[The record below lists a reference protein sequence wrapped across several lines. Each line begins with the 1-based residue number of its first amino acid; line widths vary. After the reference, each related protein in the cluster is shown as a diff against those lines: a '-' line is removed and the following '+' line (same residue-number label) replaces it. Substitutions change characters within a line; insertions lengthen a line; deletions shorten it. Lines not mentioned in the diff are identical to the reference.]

1 MHGSRLP
8 ADHERKL
15 PFIREL
21 KTFMEGVKLD
31 GAALAP
37 VDLDGLMNSLDRI
50 KSKMLTADDVEKWDR
65 KDEPPLEMMGWV
77 RSILVVSLT
86 LLPALLTVAARR
98 PSTTEEERNVVSG
111 GEL

>member
-8 ADHERKL
+8 ADQERKL

-37 VDLDGLMNSLDRI
+37 VDLDGLLNSLDRI
-50 KSKMLTADDVEKWDR
+50 KSKMLTAD
-65 KDEPPLEMMGWV
+65 G
-77 RSILVVSLT
+77 VSLT

-98 PSTTEEERNVVSG
+98 PSTTEEERNVVSE

>member
-1 MHGSRLP
+1 
-8 ADHERKL
+8 
-15 PFIREL
+15 
-21 KTFMEGVKLD
+21 MEGVKLD

-50 KSKMLTADDVEKWDR
+50 KSKMLTAD
-65 KDEPPLEMMGWV
+65 
-77 RSILVVSLT
+77 VVSLT

-98 PSTTEEERNVVSG
+98 RRTTEEKRNVVSE

>member
-1 MHGSRLP
+1 
-8 ADHERKL
+8 
-15 PFIREL
+15 
-21 KTFMEGVKLD
+21 MEGVKLD

-50 KSKMLTADDVEKWDR
+50 KSKMLTAD
-65 KDEPPLEMMGWV
+65 G
-77 RSILVVSLT
+77 VSLT
-86 LLPALLTVAARR
+86 LLPALLTVAAGR

>member
-1 MHGSRLP
+1 
-8 ADHERKL
+8 
-15 PFIREL
+15 
-21 KTFMEGVKLD
+21 VKLE

-37 VDLDGLMNSLDRI
+37 VDLNGLVNSPDRI

-65 KDEPPLEMMGWV
+65 KDQPPLEMMRWV

-98 PSTTEEERNVVSG
+98 PSTTEEERNVVSE

>member
-1 MHGSRLP
+1 LIRETSQRGLIDDIENGAGPYGPRP
-8 ADHERKL
+8 PEDQERKL

-50 KSKMLTADDVEKWDR
+50 KSKMLTAD
-65 KDEPPLEMMGWV
+65 G
-77 RSILVVSLT
+77 VSLT
-86 LLPALLTVAARR
+86 LLPALLTVAAGRR
-98 PSTTEEERNVVSG
+98 GTTEEKRNVVSE
-111 GEL
+111 GEI

>member
-1 MHGSRLP
+1 
-8 ADHERKL
+8 
-15 PFIREL
+15 
-21 KTFMEGVKLD
+21 MEGVKLD

-50 KSKMLTADDVEKWDR
+50 KSKMLTADDVC
-65 KDEPPLEMMGWV
+65 
-77 RSILVVSLT
+77 LT

-98 PSTTEEERNVVSG
+98 RGTTEEKRNVVSE